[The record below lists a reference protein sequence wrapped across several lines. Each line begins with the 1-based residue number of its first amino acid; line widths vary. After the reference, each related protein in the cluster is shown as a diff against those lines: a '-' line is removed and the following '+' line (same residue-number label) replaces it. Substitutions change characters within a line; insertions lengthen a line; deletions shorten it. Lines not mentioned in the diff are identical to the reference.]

1 MFGLLIGGA
10 SLAGLLYML
19 RGHHRAHW
27 HYAYAGGPC
36 GDGDGPGSDHG
47 ECGEHGGWGAGR
59 GACGGP
65 PWARSHRRH
74 GPPWAR
80 DGFHARRRVFL
91 RRMFER
97 LDTTPGQEKV
107 IGRAVERVAEAGRT
121 LRGELRGSLGDLAG
135 AVRADAFDESAL
147 AATFAEHD
155 AALSRFRRVAVEA
168 LSEVH
173 DALDERQRAQVADFI
188 ESRLRRR
195 GGPYRAAPEPEKDA

>member
-1 MFGLLIGGA
+1 MKGERAMFGFLIGGA

-19 RGHHRAHW
+19 RGHHRG
-27 HYAYAGGPC
+27 HYRHAYAGWPC
-36 GDGDGPGSDHG
+36 GDD
-47 ECGEHGGWGAGR
+47 GGWGEGR
-59 GACGGP
+59 AACGGGP
-65 PWARSHRRH
+65 PWARGHRHH

-80 DGFHARRRVFL
+80 GGFHARRRFFL

-107 IGRAVERVAEAGRT
+107 IVRAVERVAEAGGT
-121 LRGELRGSLGDLAG
+121 LRGELRDSLGDLAG
-135 AVRADAFDESAL
+135 AVRADAFDESTL

-173 DALDERQRAQVADFI
+173 EALDERQRARVADFI
-188 ESRLRRR
+188 ESRRRR
-195 GGPYRAAPEPEKDA
+195 WGGPYRAAPEQGKDA